1 MCSTGQLLYSI
12 LASKVV
18 ACTYLRIWWALLC
31 YGVSRALTDTGVA
44 LQEAVRNLH
53 REARE
58 AVEKARSSGEAHQM
72 PLRAEELDRLSGISR
87 REAPASSTPMIPERL
102 ANDYRAISGLDA
114 PTASGFRRSSDD
126 SYAPPDPR
134 LVEQMELVR
143 SGASTPIGAF
153 PGEEEEFG
161 VGSVLRAAGGASQR
175 QPYIL
180 DASWQDFVAQL
191 GF

>member
-1 MCSTGQLLYSI
+1 
-12 LASKVV
+12 
-18 ACTYLRIWWALLC
+18 
-31 YGVSRALTDTGVA
+31 

-87 REAPASSTPMIPERL
+87 REAATSSTSVITERL
-102 ANDYRAISGLDA
+102 AIDYRAISGLEA
-114 PTASGFRRSSDD
+114 PTASGFRRSSGD

-161 VGSVLRAAGGASQR
+161 MGSVVRAAGGASQR

>member
-1 MCSTGQLLYSI
+1 M
-12 LASKVV
+12 
-18 ACTYLRIWWALLC
+18 
-31 YGVSRALTDTGVA
+31 
-44 LQEAVRNLH
+44 H

-58 AVEKARSSGEAHQM
+58 AVETARSSGGAHQM
-72 PLRAEELDRLSGISR
+72 PLRAEELDRLSGMSR
-87 REAPASSTPMIPERL
+87 REPAASSSSVMPERPERL
-102 ANDYRAISGLDA
+102 ANDYRAISGLEA
-114 PTASGFRRSSDD
+114 PTASRFRSPSDD

-134 LVEQMELVR
+134 LVEQVELVR

-161 VGSVLRAAGGASQR
+161 VGTVVRDACGASQR

>member
-1 MCSTGQLLYSI
+1 M
-12 LASKVV
+12 
-18 ACTYLRIWWALLC
+18 
-31 YGVSRALTDTGVA
+31 
-44 LQEAVRNLH
+44 H

-58 AVEKARSSGEAHQM
+58 AVETARSSGGAHQM
-72 PLRAEELDRLSGISR
+72 PLRAEELDRLSGMSR
-87 REAPASSTPMIPERL
+87 RDSATSSSSMMPERPEPERL
-102 ANDYRAISGLDA
+102 ANDYRAISGLEA
-114 PTASGFRRSSDD
+114 PTASRFHRPSDD

-134 LVEQMELVR
+134 LVEQVELVR

-161 VGSVLRAAGGASQR
+161 VGSVVRDAGGASQG

>member
-1 MCSTGQLLYSI
+1 M
-12 LASKVV
+12 
-18 ACTYLRIWWALLC
+18 
-31 YGVSRALTDTGVA
+31 
-44 LQEAVRNLH
+44 RNLH

-58 AVEKARSSGEAHQM
+58 AVEKARSSGEAYQM

-87 REAPASSTPMIPERL
+87 REAATSSTSVIPERERL
-102 ANDYRAISGLDA
+102 AIDYRAISGLDA
-114 PTASGFRRSSDD
+114 PAASGFRRSSGD

-143 SGASTPIGAF
+143 SGASTPFGAF

-161 VGSVLRAAGGASQR
+161 MGSVVRAAGGASQR